1 MDVVVFR
8 AFTSELEQILVNS
21 RLQKIFQPSELDF
34 VFRFRL
40 AGENYLLYI
49 SLEAGKQRIHPIP
62 QKFSRSIEPSAF
74 CMMLRK
80 HLENSRIMYVD
91 QRGTDRIL
99 SLTADTHMEPEGFVE
114 RTLHIELT
122 GKTSN
127 IILCDGK
134 EHIIGAFNRKDHR
147 RDLTTGQLYEPP
159 PPPQGINPHLMEKK
173 DFMGLLDSA
182 KNSEKNVKD
191 LVFGMFTGMTGDY
204 VREILFH
211 SGVGAGT
218 ITKNLRVRQEETL
231 WQSFYRF
238 FERIRE
244 QEFSPVV
251 YYKKED
257 LNMEDVPDRLALWD
271 FDIFADRP
279 KEFLPTVGE
288 ALQAL
293 YFPETANRKI
303 DDIQGELQTAL
314 QKKTLKVKKR
324 IEKQEEDL
332 EAARGQE
339 KLRKWGELLLANI
352 DHIPE
357 KITGIELEDY
367 YQDPPVKILIRLDPS
382 LSAADNA
389 QEYFKQYKKAKRGII
404 ALEER
409 IKISK
414 DELSQLEAYCK
425 DIEQLSSLS
434 DAEYLAEMFE
444 MEGIINI
451 QAIPGKKGMTAAS
464 EPRKYELAPGYVA
477 LVGRNSK
484 QNDELVISTGNKEDL
499 WFHARGIPGS
509 HVLLR
514 IQKPSKPVPDQVV
527 QRAASLAAYYSKGR
541 NSGKIPVSYTR
552 LKNVRKVKGL
562 APGKVFITEEKS
574 IVVRPEA

>member
-1 MDVVVFR
+1 M
-8 AFTSELEQILVNS
+8 NS
-21 RLQKIFQPSELDF
+21 RLQKIFQPSEMDF

-40 AGENYLLYI
+40 TGENYLLYI

-62 QKFSRSIEPSAF
+62 QKFSRSVEPSAF

-80 HLENSRIMYVD
+80 HLENSRIMYVN
-91 QRGTDRIL
+91 QTGTDRIL
-99 SLTADTHMEPEGFVE
+99 SLTADSHMEPEGFVE

-134 EHIIGAFNRKDHR
+134 DKIIGAFNRKDHR
-147 RDLTTGQLYEPP
+147 RDLTTGQPYEAPP
-159 PPPQGINPHLMEKK
+159 LPQGINPHLMEKK
-173 DFMGLLDSA
+173 DFMNLLDSL
-182 KNSEKNVKD
+182 KNAEKAVKD

-204 VREILFH
+204 IREILFH
-211 SGVGAGT
+211 SGIGAGT
-218 ITKNLRVRQEETL
+218 SVKNLSVRQKETL
-231 WQSFYRF
+231 WQSFFRF

-244 QEFSPVV
+244 QEFQPVV

-257 LNMEDVPDRLALWD
+257 LNMEEDPDRMTLWD
-271 FDIFADRP
+271 FDIYSDRP
-279 KEFLPTVGE
+279 KEFLPSVGE

-303 DDIQGELQTAL
+303 DDIQKELLVSL
-314 QKKTLKVKKR
+314 QKRIVKVQKR

-332 EAARGQE
+332 ETARNQE
-339 KLRKWGELLLANI
+339 KLKKWGELILANI
-352 DHIPE
+352 DKIPE

-367 YQDPPVKILIRLDPS
+367 YQDPPGKILIRLDPS
-382 LSAADNA
+382 LSPAENA
-389 QEYFKQYKKAKRGII
+389 QEYFKQYKKSKRGVT

-409 IKISK
+409 IKISQ
-414 DELSQLEAYCK
+414 DELNQLEGYK
-425 DIEQLSSLS
+425 NDIDRLGTLH

-451 QAIPGKKGMTAAS
+451 QALPGKKGAAAPS
-464 EPRKYELAPGYVA
+464 EPRKFDLAPGYVA

-484 QNDELVISTGNKEDL
+484 QNDEIVVSIGAKEDL
-499 WFHARGIPGS
+499 WFHARGMPGS
-509 HVLLR
+509 HVLVK
-514 IQKPSKPVPDQVV
+514 IQKPSKPVPDQVIN
-527 QRAASLAAYYSKGR
+527 RAASLAAYYSKGR
-541 NSGKIPVSYTR
+541 NSGKVPVSFTR

-562 APGKVFITEEKS
+562 ASGQVFITDEKT
-574 IVVRPEA
+574 IMVKPEA